1 MINSNINIRPPL
13 LKPAKSICCPGLAQK
28 IAAEQSIPLKFCES
42 SRVAQP
48 GGDQTG
54 ASMWAQGRPGE
65 DKALSIVL
73 RFPSTL
79 FLNHPGLKAPFSPT
93 DPLPFQYIHH
103 EAAQNKHIPALIT
116 RSHRAALIHLRQQQ
130 RSSLQSVARGGGK
143 FVLIDG
149 VSIVFSL
156 LKKALLSVITFSA
169 PLFHGQVTATLS
181 PYNGNQFNRKKN
193 LTTSYPRV
201 NNKQQ

>member
-1 MINSNINIRPPL
+1 MMNSNINIRPPVL
-13 LKPAKSICCPGLAQK
+13 NTCKNRSAWPGLAQK

-54 ASMWAQGRPGE
+54 ASMWAQGRTGE

-79 FLNHPGLKAPFSPT
+79 FLNHPSLNAPFSPT
-93 DPLPFQYIHH
+93 DPLPFQYILY
-103 EAAQNKHIPALIT
+103 EAGPKQTSTCLLLARL
-116 RSHRAALIHLRQQQ
+116 HRAALIHLSQQQ
-130 RSSLQSVARGGGK
+130 RSSLRSVWWEGGGK

-149 VSIVFSL
+149 VSIVSFSL
-156 LKKALLSVITFSA
+156 EKKHSV
-169 PLFHGQVTATLS
+169 Q
-181 PYNGNQFNRKKN
+181 
-193 LTTSYPRV
+193 
-201 NNKQQ
+201 